1 MKPLISVIIP
11 TYNRPGALCELLE
24 CLYRQTYKHLE
35 IIIINDNGENIDF
48 VSSLYSEL
56 NILIIDLK
64 ENVKHVV
71 ARNEGIRR
79 SSGDY
84 ILLCDD
90 DDLLVPKHVE
100 TMLEQIAGVDLVYSD
115 AEIVEYETVGKTR
128 IPVNRLLFAYD
139 SDREAM
145 RSFSTFVA
153 SGSLYR
159 KAIHDQ
165 IGLFDEEVY
174 HYWDWDFYLRV
185 SENYPVKRV
194 PIAGTLYSFAT
205 SGGDNLSG
213 SLSDMEPFLKLL
225 SDKHDL
231 GPLPTKNFFLLL
243 EEPGVRNRQ
252 AVSKVV
258 WDGEPTISRWANI
271 S

>member
-1 MKPLISVIIP
+1 MNPLISVIIP

-24 CLYRQTYKHLE
+24 CLYRQTYNHLE
-35 IIIINDNGENIDF
+35 VIIINDNGENIDF
-48 VSSLYSEL
+48 VSQLYPEL
-56 NILIIDLK
+56 NIVVIHLI
-64 ENVKHVV
+64 ENAKHVV

-79 SSGDY
+79 ASGDY

-90 DDLLVPKHVE
+90 DDLLVPTHVE
-100 TMLEQIAGVDLVYSD
+100 TMLERIADVDLVYSD

-128 IPVNRLLFAYD
+128 IPVNRSLFAYD

-153 SGSLYR
+153 SGCLYH
-159 KAIHDQ
+159 KNIHHQ
-165 IGLFDEEVY
+165 IGMFDEEVY

-185 SENYPVKRV
+185 SENHAVKRV
-194 PIAGTLYSFAT
+194 PIAGTLYSFAA
-205 SGGDNLSG
+205 SGDNLSG

-225 SDKHDL
+225 SEKHDL

-243 EEPGVRNRQ
+243 EEPEILKRK
-252 AVSKVV
+252 AESKVV